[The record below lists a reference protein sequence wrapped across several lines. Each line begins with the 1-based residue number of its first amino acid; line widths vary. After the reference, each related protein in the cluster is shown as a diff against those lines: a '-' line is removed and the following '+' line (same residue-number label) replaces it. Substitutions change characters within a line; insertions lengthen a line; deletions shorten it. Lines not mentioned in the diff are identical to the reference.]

1 MGNFVRIILLASFIS
16 VALSS
21 VGLAQEKLACPDQ
34 YSVEERNMILEE
46 AAPVINNKVQ
56 PSICFQKLID
66 QTMMRRQ
73 SAGVKNIDFK
83 DIVEQLATSAWKA
96 EISEK

>member
-1 MGNFVRIILLASFIS
+1 MGNLVRIILLASFVS
-16 VALSS
+16 VAFSS
-21 VGLAQEKLACPDQ
+21 VGLAQETLACPDQ
-34 YSVEERNMILEE
+34 FSVEERDMILEE

-73 SAGVKNIDFK
+73 SAGVTNIELK
-83 DIVEQLATSAWKA
+83 DIVGQLATSAWKA
-96 EISEK
+96 EVSEK